1 MDIKEQYKRIFQYC
15 CSHISDRNLA
25 EDITQETFLRFLE
38 HPEYQGS
45 GRELQ
50 YLYTI
55 AKHLCIDEY
64 RRNKPEAL
72 TEELPDEENTEPDW
86 IDRLTVRSILDSLPE
101 EERDIITLRYVSE
114 LSVKDIAGIYDVSW
128 FAMNRRIRRILA
140 KMRNSFEKEGLR

>member
-38 HPEYQGS
+38 HPEYQGN
-45 GRELQ
+45 GKELQ

-72 TEELPDEENTEPDW
+72 TEELPDTKNTEPDW
-86 IDRLTVRSILDSLPE
+86 IDRLTVRSILESLPE

-114 LSVKDIAGIYDVSW
+114 LSVTDIAGIYDVSW